1 MDGATKERLRRGAA
15 ELGVPLDEAQVKKFA
30 RYLELLLVWNRKMNL
45 TAVDDPERVIEL
57 FERLG
62 YRRSFRYQKYRTGY
76 SVPLGG
82 RVLKVLFDETPIG
95 SFIEI
100 EGDENSVLKALDTA
114 GFSAGDI
121 IRESYP
127 ELQAARCKALGIP
140 LEDLIF

>member
-1 MDGATKERLRRGAA
+1 
-15 ELGVPLDEAQVKKFA
+15 
-30 RYLELLLVWNRKMNL
+30 
-45 TAVDDPERVIEL
+45 
-57 FERLG
+57 
-62 YRRSFRYQKYRTGY
+62 
-76 SVPLGG
+76 
-82 RVLKVLFDETPIG
+82 VLKVLFDETPIG

-114 GFSAGDI
+114 GFSTGDI